1 MKLPDKF
8 VSEMNSFFA
17 SCDVPEEGFWESFD
31 QPSAKGIRM
40 SRSKACDKSS
50 RLRVLDA
57 AGCADDPVLWCDGGY
72 YSDSDKPGRS
82 PFYHAGVVYPQEP
95 SAMLPASILAAKP
108 GDIVL
113 DMCAAPGGK
122 ATRIGED
129 LKGEGILFANE
140 INFKRSKALL
150 RNIERAGIPNAVIL
164 NENPENIAAVMPKFF
179 DKIIIDAPCSGE
191 GMMRRDDQAVRSYLK
206 FGPETVI
213 PIQRDIL
220 EAAAVLLKNKG
231 EIVYSTCTFCIDED
245 ENQILGFLDRHPEF
259 EVVEHDLPEGVSAS
273 PVLKGAMR
281 IWPHLARGDGHF
293 CVHLRRSADGE
304 DPVYDIAPATPR
316 KPEDLVTTFISDILK
331 PEFVGTFDG
340 RILRAGQ
347 SLVIPAVN
355 DRLLAGLKVVKN
367 GMFLGEIE
375 QKGNKKVFAPSNSFP
390 LLLSGKEIREDS
402 FMSLSADD
410 LMLAKYLK
418 GETIPAAEGLKSQG
432 FIVIGVER
440 YPLGLGKVAGGM
452 IKNLYPASWRME

>member
-8 VSEMNSFFA
+8 TDEMNTFFA
-17 SCDVPEEGFWESFD
+17 SYDVGQEGFWESFD
-31 QPSAKGIRM
+31 QPSAKGIRI
-40 SRSKACDKSS
+40 SRSKVRDIDG
-50 RLRVLDA
+50 RRTVLA
-57 AGCADDPVLWCDGGY
+57 QTGCEEDPVLWCDGGY
-72 YSDSDKPGRS
+72 YSGSDKPGKS
-82 PFYHAGVVYPQEP
+82 PFYHAGVLYPQEP
-95 SAMLPASILAAKP
+95 SAMLPAAILNAKP

-129 LKGEGILFANE
+129 LMGEGILVANE

-164 NENPENIAAVMPKFF
+164 NETPENIASKLPHFF

-206 FGPETVI
+206 FGPDTVI

-220 EAAAVLLKNKG
+220 ESAAVLLKNKG
-231 EIVYSTCTFCIDED
+231 EIVYSTCTFCVDED
-245 ENQILGFLDRHPEF
+245 ENMILRFLARHPEF
-259 EVVEHDLPEGVSAS
+259 HVVKHDLPEGVSSS

-293 CVHLRRSADGE
+293 CVHLKRESE
-304 DPVYDIAPATPR
+304 DLDPEYDFEPAKPRKDEDMHKAFIEDLLKPVYSA
-316 KPEDLVTTFISDILK
+316 V
-331 PEFVGTFDG
+331 FDG
-340 RILRAGQ
+340 RVLRNGQ
-347 SLVIPAVN
+347 SLVIPAMN
-355 DRLLAGLKVVKN
+355 ERLLRGLKGVKN

-375 QKGNKKVFAPSNSFP
+375 PKGSKKIFAPSNSLP
-390 LLLSGKEIREDS
+390 LLFTGDMIREDS
-402 FMSLSADD
+402 FANLDHDD
-410 LMLAKYLK
+410 INLAKYLK
-418 GETIPAAEGLKSQG
+418 GETIPAHDTLKSQG
-432 FIVIGVER
+432 YVLIGVEG
-440 YPLGLGKVAGGM
+440 YPLGLGKITQGM